1 MNFYYP
7 YESPNIRYNFKVT
20 RDQFGN
26 YVPNN
31 FHDESEIVAIKEFEK
46 YILQMV
52 ESFPSNSYTMIE
64 LGSNQAYYSLMFHS
78 ILKKLGLS
86 PVNILIEGQEENLQ
100 RGVEHFNINSFV
112 AESRLYAIGTEE
124 MALEALATGF
134 KDKAAEFCSQ
144 YVSNWRTLVEIFS
157 EFGIENLDVLH
168 CDIDL
173 CEGVMFETAREIFEQ
188 KRVKYIFLSTHGNVL
203 HEFCLKFLTD
213 CGYSI
218 LLNHDSRFAPVGG
231 DTLLIARA

>member
-26 YVPNN
+26 YVPSN

-46 YILQMV
+46 YMLQMV

-78 ILKKLGLS
+78 ILRKLGLD
-86 PVNILIEGQEENLQ
+86 PVNILIEGQKENLQ

-144 YVSNWRTLVEIFS
+144 YVSNWRTLVEIFN

-188 KRVKYIFLSTHGNVL
+188 KRVKYIFLSTHGHVL
-203 HEFCLKFLTD
+203 HEFCLNFLTD

-231 DTLLIARA
+231 DTLIIARA

>member
-1 MNFYYP
+1 
-7 YESPNIRYNFKVT
+7 
-20 RDQFGN
+20 
-26 YVPNN
+26 
-31 FHDESEIVAIKEFEK
+31 
-46 YILQMV
+46 
-52 ESFPSNSYTMIE
+52 
-64 LGSNQAYYSLMFHS
+64 
-78 ILKKLGLS
+78 
-86 PVNILIEGQEENLQ
+86 
-100 RGVEHFNINSFV
+100 
-112 AESRLYAIGTEE
+112 

-173 CEGVMFETAREIFEQ
+173 CECILFETAREIFEQ
-188 KRVKYIFLSTHGNVL
+188 KTVKVL